1 MYELEEKYLQ
11 RLEEIATDIQ
21 NSDILQQ
28 YLEEEEEE
36 YYTQLKELYEPAMK
50 ELYDEVAEKDPLQL
64 ISLETVLLAQE
75 FEGLYLPRILGYAV
89 LRGELSADYKYV
101 RPQNHF
107 KDVLMAICESANFDI
122 LRKRIGQSIQMGF
135 ALSSDI
141 WVTNLINSLDNKKIR
156 YFLQS
161 QKVERYHFPEERQKG
176 LVRYKR
182 QFTHDNFYTAI
193 FPNTVS
199 ELKIQFQS
207 LKQFLLYRVRPGM
220 NNESI
225 VPHLKTFVENK
236 DFQGHTEH
244 LEIMS
249 IYAAFFSLDEAQSK
263 LLAKHF
269 NAVRKSFP
277 DFEERFLNLLLE
289 LHHSQENPMTP
300 QADLQLA
307 TLIDYKQED
316 SISRYFELMRT
327 IHTRGYVNV
336 DVQEAVQQFYSS
348 HEGLS
353 IINECVRLTI
363 LGYFTRFINNLEV
376 GDYSELFEISKL
388 YPVYI
393 SIFANQKFNQDL
405 KELSLHYVQKLLL
418 KYTDKRG
425 KDYQDIKKFVS
436 TAFVDFGFLTEKE
449 VVEMFKT
456 RRKKKK
462 EE

>member
-1 MYELEEKYLQ
+1 MYELEEKYLL

-36 YYTQLKELYEPAMK
+36 YYTQLKELYEPALK
-50 ELYDEVAEKDPLQL
+50 ELYDEVAEMDPLQL
-64 ISLETVLLAQE
+64 ISLESVLLAQE
-75 FEGLYLPRILGYAV
+75 FEGLYLPRILGYSV
-89 LRGELSADYKYV
+89 LRGELSSDYKYA

-141 WVTNLINSLDNKKIR
+141 WVTNLINSIENKKIR

-161 QKVERYHFPEERQKG
+161 QKIERYRFPEERQKG

-182 QFTHDNFYTAI
+182 QFTHDNFHTAT
-193 FPNTVS
+193 FPSTVS
-199 ELKIQFQS
+199 ELKIYFQS
-207 LKQFLLYRVRPGM
+207 LKQFLLYRVRPEK

-225 VPHLKTFVENK
+225 VPHLLDFVGNK
-236 DFQGHTEH
+236 DFQGHSEH
-244 LEIMS
+244 LEILC
-249 IYAAFFSLDEAQSK
+249 IYAIFFPLDEAQSEQ
-263 LLAKHF
+263 LFKHF

-277 DFEERFLNLLLE
+277 EFEEHFLNLLLE

-307 TLIDYKQED
+307 SLIDYKQED
-316 SISRYFELMRT
+316 NISRYFDLIRT
-327 IHTRGYVNV
+327 VHTRGYVNV

-353 IINECVRLTI
+353 VINECVRLTVF
-363 LGYFTRFINNLEV
+363 GYFARFIKNLEV
-376 GDYSELFEISKL
+376 EDYSELFEISKL

-405 KELSLHYVQKLLL
+405 KELSLEYIQKLLL

-436 TAFVDFGFLTEKE
+436 TAFVDFGFLTDKE
-449 VVEMFKT
+449 VVEMFKS